1 MKNLNRESYKVWP
14 ENLLPHSH
22 TQSTMGPS
30 SERSSSKL
38 SSHWP
43 WPTHAASFGTYHF
56 RQLAQT
62 LPSSQ
67 WRSFHCLILFW
78 KIPCLP
84 TNPLPICYSAGY
96 ALSIFLLLPFLLL
109 VCLYCCFSCES
120 CCLHFCFL
128 SLLSSFGFVYNF
140 VIAAKWQRRL
150 TSQ

>member
-1 MKNLNRESYKVWP
+1 MRQQAKNKIQIVKNLNRESYKVWP
-14 ENLLPHSH
+14 ENLLPHSY

-78 KIPCLP
+78 KIPCLS
-84 TNPLPICYSAGY
+84 TNSLPICWFCRLRSFDFFT
-96 ALSIFLLLPFLLL
+96 SPIFACVLVLLFFLWILLFALLLSFSF
-109 VCLYCCFSCES
+109 VFFRICL
-120 CCLHFCFL
+120 
-128 SLLSSFGFVYNF
+128 
-140 VIAAKWQRRL
+140 
-150 TSQ
+150 